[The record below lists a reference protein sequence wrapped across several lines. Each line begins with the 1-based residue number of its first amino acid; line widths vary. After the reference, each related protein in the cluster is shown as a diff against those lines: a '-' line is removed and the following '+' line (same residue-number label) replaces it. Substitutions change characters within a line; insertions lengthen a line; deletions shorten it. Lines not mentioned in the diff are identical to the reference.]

1 MYPLL
6 MHEDLPLAAFALS
19 HARLASTESTPAEV
33 SALPNVIR
41 THGRPPAQECR
52 LRLKRPAPSLG
63 KPRGTLHLN
72 PRPVFGELAALAL
85 AASFRGSLCFAS
97 LSAEKYVSTYFSVRK
112 RTSK

>member
-52 LRLKRPAPSLG
+52 LDRKSTRLNSSHTVISYA
-63 KPRGTLHLN
+63 
-72 PRPVFGELAALAL
+72 VFCLKKKKNITFSCMPMMALWKL
-85 AASFRGSLCFAS
+85 I
-97 LSAEKYVSTYFSVRK
+97 
-112 RTSK
+112 RTSHRTTPATPFHSHLPNRP